1 MASFTT
7 NEYPYTE
14 GKVQETRDKEFP
26 HQYTKKKRRRQG
38 DGDEE
43 KVPETPPTTRKKFK
57 AYKEQTQTTTT
68 MDVDKNENIET
79 TTEPFQIS
87 QEYAEIKEEDVN
99 FLMEKM
105 KAYLY
110 YPKDEA
116 DFIRHI
122 EKYDKKYREDLAKW
136 MEKINDI
143 VIKEDRK
150 MGSGGGKE
158 MHGGAVL
165 DAEDLERLALLAIEY
180 KRTILSY
187 GDTNDIIELNKKTIG
202 LTLIRINNTGHT
214 EHNVLVQVPIECFN
228 FNKTERI
235 QVGASRFEY
244 GILSTKHVY
253 YFDQTKQFGELG
265 QLTYLENWL
274 KNQSYT
280 YPQLGTWEQSAK
292 KISNIVFRN
301 NIVEYEVTKKSI
313 LGNEKRINAF
323 NERLTPDKKKFLTE
337 NKKHFETL
345 LLKTKNVDKV
355 FVSLRFHP
363 GNRGRIIYTIKQ
375 FFKNMS
381 VPDPDDSD
389 KPIIHKGEQVLD
401 RYGVFQ
407 KKDGKFIIKDVF
419 KELGIFY
426 DTTNTRLEK
435 LDIDLRNGNLGQDA
449 EANQTKMEDLRKR
462 IDEINGKIETTISA
476 QRDLKRG
483 DGDDDGPLHKQHVA
497 FEGQIKSLE
506 KEQEEKN
513 AEFNKLKNLGNTVDE
528 IKGTIKQLIMP
539 EEGQPY
545 TGLWFNLTIPGNHT
559 WILFYVNKQFYSIGG
574 GYNNDRE
581 YKLAFYSPDPV
592 FDYNNHWLFP
602 LMMNNWGFI
611 DSNIIE
617 NLKFMANSIGRK
629 TSEGFVTTNLKYSL
643 LSNRLSSLCGYYNC
657 ASTADKI
664 LGQSIP
670 MTFSHPSFSRGGA
683 YTYTSQIFEALNIDS
698 KVELVLSATQRFQ
711 HYNYKP
717 AMELD
722 T

>member
-14 GKVQETRDKEFP
+14 GKVQETPETAYKVKTFLKVVETP
-26 HQYTKKKRRRQG
+26 QKLGKPGEYE
-38 DGDEE
+38 EE
-43 KVPETPPTTRKKFK
+43 KVPETPRTTRKKFK

-158 MHGGAVL
+158 MHGGDFL
-165 DAEDLERLALLAIEY
+165 KPKELEKLALLAIEY

-435 LDIDLRNGNLGQDA
+435 LDIDLRNGNFGQDA
-449 EANQTKMEDLRKR
+449 EANQTKKEDLGKQ
-462 IDEINGKIETTISA
+462 IGEINGKIEEIHRLVNSNPNTRDGHEGA
-476 QRDLKRG
+476 QIDDLESER
-483 DGDDDGPLHKQHVA
+483 
-497 FEGQIKSLE
+497 E
-506 KEQEEKN
+506 KLID
-513 AEFNKLKNLGNTVDE
+513 EFKELDKLGNTVDE

-539 EEGQPY
+539 GDSEPPY

-592 FDYNNHWLFP
+592 FDYENHWLFP

-611 DSNIIE
+611 DQKIIDNLKDMAKSIE
-617 NLKFMANSIGRK
+617 NR

-643 LSNRLSSLCGYYNC
+643 LSNRLSALCGYYNC

-670 MTFSHPSFSRGGA
+670 MTFSHPSFSRGGE